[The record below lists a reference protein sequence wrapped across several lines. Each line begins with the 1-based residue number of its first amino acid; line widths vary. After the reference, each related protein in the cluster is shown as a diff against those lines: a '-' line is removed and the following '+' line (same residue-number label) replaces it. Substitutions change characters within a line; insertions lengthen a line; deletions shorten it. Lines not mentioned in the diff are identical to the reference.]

1 MDLKFRLRG
10 ELRYKIP
17 ILGSWNRLARETVN
31 VDMTAR
37 GKVEIKANLVL
48 RDLRIV
54 TGIQFN
60 R

>member
-10 ELRYKIP
+10 ELWYKFF
-17 ILGSWNRLARETVN
+17 GSWNRAARETVN

-37 GKVEIKANLVL
+37 GKVQIKANLVV

-54 TGIQFN
+54 TGILFN
-60 R
+60 S